1 MPPSFDPNPFSF
13 YPRPSGRGSIAAPT
27 TTTAPDSGAHL
38 PPAIRPGLHCGLR
51 TLWSMSARVSTSP
64 GHQAGAPLRRRPI
77 SSRFRTVARS
87 SPGHQAGAPLRR
99 SAQRGRR
106 GSSWLLPPAIRPGLH
121 CGNAESDGML
131 GHEGRLPPAIRP
143 GLHCGVPAVVVVSS
157 GWPASP
163 GHQAGAPL
171 RRREGRGPGVKRAGL
186 PPAIR
191 PGLHC
196 GGASHG
202 GYPGALVASPGHQA
216 GAPLRLAHVVEHV
229 GEGVDFP
236 RPSGRGSIAASTH
249 IFQVSNGGA
258 VFPRPSGRDS
268 IAAGYRLGSTPPAVP
283 SPGHQAGA
291 PLRRRRR
298 GVHQPC
304 RGASLPTAIKPG
316 LHCG

>member
-13 YPRPSGRGSIAAPT
+13 FPRPSGRGSIAAPT

-38 PPAIRPGLHCGLR
+38 PPAIRPGLHCG
-51 TLWSMSARVSTSP
+51 
-64 GHQAGAPLRRRPI
+64 
-77 SSRFRTVARS
+77 F
-87 SPGHQAGAPLRR
+87 
-99 SAQRGRR
+99 
-106 GSSWLLPPAIRPGLH
+106 
-121 CGNAESDGML
+121 
-131 GHEGRLPPAIRP
+131 
-143 GLHCGVPAVVVVSS
+143 PAVVVVSS

-258 VFPRPSGRDS
+258 VFPRPSGRGS
-268 IAAGYRLGSTPPAVP
+268 IAAVRAAWASRIFLAS

-291 PLRRRRR
+291 PLRQRR
-298 GVHQPC
+298 V
-304 RGASLPTAIKPG
+304 
-316 LHCG
+316 